1 METTKMQQP
10 SQAAHPMLINI
21 PQPPPSNP
29 DTPSDMPGTPTSTT
43 TSLSTLSTTAI
54 KDGHRGHAQH
64 NGPHRGHQSQAST
77 NSLEAERADRISR
90 LAGLSNLTALRGGP
104 NPNAQTTP
112 TSGNFGQNA
121 PTAPA
126 YFDAN
131 GQPVASTKMSTV
143 GTASATSSGDGRTL
157 DGGDREMMDD
167 VEDEDMRSMD
177 TNFRTNDSVSVGGGI
192 SSIGGGGSRSAIG
205 GGGARSEAL
214 DPMDEDLATRSV
226 GGFDDR
232 MSDDGNASLVGFGEG
247 AGSTVSGPIYQRRP
261 VPGTSSAGAM
271 AFARW
276 QLERSSSGISDTS
289 AAGGVAA
296 STTATAGSGSTST
309 APAARRDTVR
319 QVALPDAGVSDM
331 PLAASAAQER
341 QDARMVGG
349 VATDGAAKTGVAPG
363 DDDVFVDT
371 STRSPLPISQSQ
383 QHGDLSHR
391 QQTLQ
396 QTHQPTSP
404 TSREAAERIFQR
416 LNEEDSRVGG
426 SGPVL
431 ESAGTS
437 GDRLGQFYFEK

>member
-21 PQPPPSNP
+21 PQPPSSNP

-43 TSLSTLSTTAI
+43 TSLSALSTTAI
-54 KDGHRGHAQH
+54 KDGHRGHTQH

-90 LAGLSNLTALRGGP
+90 LAGLSNLTALRGGSQ
-104 NPNAQTTP
+104 PNAQTTA
-112 TSGNFGQNA
+112 SSNFGQNA
-121 PTAPA
+121 TAAPA

-167 VEDEDMRSMD
+167 VEDEDLRSMD
-177 TNFRTNDSVSVGGGI
+177 TNFRTNDSASVGGGI
-192 SSIGGGGSRSAIG
+192 SNIGGGGSRSAMG

-289 AAGGVAA
+289 AAGGVAG

-319 QVALPDAGVSDM
+319 QVALPDTAVSDM

-341 QDARMVGG
+341 RDARMVDG
-349 VATDGAAKTGVAPG
+349 VATDGAAKMDVAPG

-371 STRSPLPISQSQ
+371 STRNPLPISQLQ
-383 QHGDLSHR
+383 QHGDLAHR
-391 QQTLQ
+391 QQNSQ
-396 QTHQPTSP
+396 QTNQPTSP
-404 TSREAAERIFQR
+404 TSREATERIFQR
-416 LNEEDSRVGG
+416 LDEDESRVGS

-431 ESAGTS
+431 GSAGTS